1 MVSRIVYST
10 SAKHRGRCPD
20 GNGLLAAR
28 DDHTIVLIPT
38 HPTPNTVILPPVI
51 KRRQSAPL
59 VDCLWYPTATWDS
72 EDGSFCYLTSVR
84 EHPVKLIDG
93 TSGKV
98 RTYLIV
104 NFSQDHTPAYSKA
117 TYRFALLSSLASRA
131 TDTVHRSVRRTQS
144 SITAN
149 GSSHRTACPSIR
161 STEGM

>member
-10 SAKHRGRCPD
+10 SAKHRDRCPD

-38 HPTPNTVILPPVI
+38 HPTPNTEILPPVI
-51 KRRQSAPL
+51 KRRQAAPL

-72 EDGSFCYLTSVR
+72 EDGTFCYLTSVR

-98 RTYLIV
+98 RTYHIV
-104 NFSQDHTPAYSKA
+104 NFS
-117 TYRFALLSSLASRA
+117 
-131 TDTVHRSVRRTQS
+131 
-144 SITAN
+144 
-149 GSSHRTACPSIR
+149 
-161 STEGM
+161 